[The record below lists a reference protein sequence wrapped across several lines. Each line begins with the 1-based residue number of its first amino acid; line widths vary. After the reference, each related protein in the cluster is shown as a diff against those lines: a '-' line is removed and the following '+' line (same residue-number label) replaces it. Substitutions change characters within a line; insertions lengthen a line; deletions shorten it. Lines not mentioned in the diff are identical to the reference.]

1 MIIEMTSEATE
12 RRQRGRV
19 GALKKPDTSTSGGA
33 GAEKGHMSSKKW
45 QSASIVT

>member
-19 GALKKPDTSTSGGA
+19 GALKKPDLG
-33 GAEKGHMSSKKW
+33 KRM
-45 QSASIVT
+45 